1 MKRII
6 YALLGGL
13 LAVEA
18 AAVIPS
24 DIKVIESQK
33 VSADAVMGLLQK
45 AEDPRYSEEVLVQI
59 LLSFPFEYRQYVIPA
74 LHKMKSVS
82 EKTRTMPGIIE
93 WRGKLPTRIAP
104 ELEEYAK
111 EWLPYLHPAFYPAL
125 MPEAWPSFHEKKES
139 ETEIAAVPRTY
150 SISSEEDMA
159 ALFPVLTF
167 PDKLADRH
175 IAPRQPRLNADGG
188 LTDGEIQSTL
198 RVFNKIKSL
207 GEGTEGQKRWNDLI
221 MLLTPDKV
229 VQALATPCAS
239 LVERL
244 PQIGAGEW
252 LDMQLEQE
260 NLTRQQYATLCDR
273 VINAYRVSR
282 LSPTMARQIRNMQIE
297 AYLLPPAE
305 TYKKSLWL
313 ALGQG
318 VKTKPGDV
326 YALAPYEAELEDAF
340 LNPRFLIMG
349 TPVLLDF

>member
-1 MKRII
+1 MKKIL
-6 YALLGGL
+6 YALLSCL
-13 LAVEA
+13 FSVQIQA
-18 AAVIPS
+18 AIPS
-24 DIKVIESQK
+24 DIKAIESQK
-33 VSADAVMGLLQK
+33 VSSEAIMGLLQK

-104 ELEEYAK
+104 ELKEYAD
-111 EWLPYLHPAFYPAL
+111 EWLPYLHPAFYPVL
-125 MPEAWPSFHEKKES
+125 MPEAWPSFHEKKEADTKIS
-139 ETEIAAVPRTY
+139 SIPRTY
-150 SISSEEDMA
+150 SIHSKEDMN
-159 ALFPVLTF
+159 ALFPVLNY
-167 PDKLADRH
+167 PDKLGERH
-175 IAPRQPRLNADGG
+175 IVPRQPRLDASGG
-188 LTDGEIQSTL
+188 LTDGEIQTTL

-239 LVERL
+239 LIERL

-252 LDMQLEQE
+252 LDIQLKEE
-260 NLTRQQYATLCDR
+260 NLTRQEYAALCDR

-297 AYLLPPAE
+297 AYLLPPEEA
-305 TYKKSLWL
+305 YKKSLWL

-326 YALAPYEAELEDAF
+326 YALEPYKTELEDAF